1 MHLNRDD
8 MEGNRVLNLKPKL
21 SARSDVEI
29 KSIFHGRFGSSK
41 LLNFKPKMHYILRRK
56 LKEHLKWASG
66 SFLLI
71 THLKLLELTHVP
83 KLSQLEHAHLEA
95 EDSKAVVE
103 NVTSGCLFCA
113 LVFKA

>member
-8 MEGNRVLNLKPKL
+8 MEGNWVLNLKPKL

-56 LKEHLKWASG
+56 LKASKVG
-66 SFLLI
+66 LRFLSSDN
-71 THLKLLELTHVP
+71 TPEVTRANTC
-83 KLSQLEHAHLEA
+83 SQALPAGA
-95 EDSKAVVE
+95 RSPRGRGQQS
-103 NVTSGCLFCA
+103 SGGKCD
-113 LVFKA
+113 